1 MLTTFRESEKY
12 FPSRGVI
19 VISESKFEKRSFTN
33 SSMPLKAAITVI
45 MAAVTKATTTIEIP
59 EMMLM
64 AFLLFFEK
72 M

>member
-1 MLTTFRESEKY
+1 M
-12 FPSRGVI
+12 